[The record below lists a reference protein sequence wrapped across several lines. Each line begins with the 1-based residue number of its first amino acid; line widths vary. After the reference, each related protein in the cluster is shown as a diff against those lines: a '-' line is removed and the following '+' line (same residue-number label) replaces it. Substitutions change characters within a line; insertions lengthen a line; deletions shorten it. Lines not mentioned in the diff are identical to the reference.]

1 MKATHG
7 IPDELLVITVAH
19 PSGNKVTNCW
29 LAAAHKRD
37 SEYLKSNGEMTIS
50 LRRYIQA
57 ILSDLVDADDNSLIL
72 AYTSARDYP
81 DGSGLSARFI

>member
-1 MKATHG
+1 MNG

-37 SEYLKSNGEMTIS
+37 CEYAKNKGEMTIS